1 MFARLTLLALW
12 LLVIWAVLWGLTPV
26 LVAHIP
32 ALAKYGDV
40 ALEHNIQ
47 PGALYYTDVPV
58 SADAEQNNRDTVR
71 FLPHGG
77 QGK

>member
-1 MFARLTLLALW
+1 MFARLARLALF
-12 LLVIWAVLWGLTPV
+12 LCIIWAVLWGLTPV
-26 LVAHIP
+26 LVAHMP
-32 ALAKYGDV
+32 ALAKYGEV

-58 SADAEQNNRDTVR
+58 SAAAERNNRDTVR

-77 QGK
+77 K